1 MTTLTNTTT
10 ACVICAIFNAENA
23 RIIEHTCPSTTVD
36 ESKRFIAELSAELCK
51 REFPRL
57 IAEHERLLERE
68 REVFGY
74 FEAYEAN
81 H

>member
-23 RIIEHTCPSTTVD
+23 RIIEHTCPSTNVD
-36 ESKRFIAELSAELCK
+36 DCKRFIAE

-68 REVFGY
+68 REREVFGY